1 MENLFLKYMQE
12 RSGRKKSRN
21 QEFVAPGPVITIS
34 RDYGCPGR
42 RIARKLSET
51 LTEKNLRHGLNKE
64 WRWIS
69 KEIIEESARELKL
82 STPLMQELSEYKQ
95 KGFFENL
102 ALFFSDE
109 FYPGDAKIKNT
120 IAKFIYSAALEG
132 HVIIVGRAGEAITKN
147 FEKSFHVKLQ
157 APLEWRSEVV
167 ANSYGMTIQEAKK
180 EALEMDR
187 RRIMFRNYF
196 ERERADV
203 DYFDV
208 FYNCA
213 TMTDE
218 EIVESILIIAET
230 RGFVA

>member
-1 MENLFLKYMQE
+1 MQE
-12 RSGRKKSRN
+12 RPERRKSRD
-21 QEFVAPGPVITIS
+21 QDFASPGPVITIS

-42 RIARKLSET
+42 RIARRVAET
-51 LTEKNLRHGLNKE
+51 FTEKNLRHGHLKE

-82 STPLMQELSEYKQ
+82 STPLMKELAEYKQ

-109 FYPGDAKIKNT
+109 FYPGDAKIKNS
-120 IAKFIYSAALEG
+120 IAKFIYTAAAEG
-132 HVIIVGRAGEAITKN
+132 NVVIVGRASEAITKN
-147 FEKSFHVKLQ
+147 FEKSFHVKLL
-157 APLEWRSEVV
+157 APLDWRVEVI
-167 ANSYGMTIQEAKK
+167 ANSCGMTLQEAKK
-180 EALEMDR
+180 ELNEMDR
-187 RRIMFRNYF
+187 RRKLFRNYF
-196 ERERADV
+196 ERDREDV
-203 DYFDV
+203 EYFDA

-218 EIVESILIIAET
+218 EIVESILIVAET